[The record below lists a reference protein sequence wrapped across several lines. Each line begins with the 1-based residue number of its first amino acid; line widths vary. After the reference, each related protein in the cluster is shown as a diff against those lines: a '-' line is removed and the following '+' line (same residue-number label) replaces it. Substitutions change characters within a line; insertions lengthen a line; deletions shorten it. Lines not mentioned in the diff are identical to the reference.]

1 MSVIAR
7 RMTEADRDRAFRIFL
22 DSFGAGPDRLPA
34 VAELP
39 LTDRW
44 VGEDADSGRIVGTLR
59 ELVAAQSFGGRFV
72 PSSLVAAVGVGLT
85 DRSRGVGR
93 ALMSGWLRARHD
105 DGVPLSTLYMS
116 TMAAYRPVGY
126 ELAGTRVS
134 YQVPLEHLPRE
145 QPLAVE
151 EWDEGDLAEVSDC
164 YRRVSLERNGMMD
177 RPEWWW
183 EPRVFNDVPPNAFLY
198 RYRVIE
204 AGRTTGYVVYTLRPD
219 ARPDFPIHWA
229 PEHESFAV
237 VARELVWET
246 AAAAR
251 SLLGFLAAQRTIGKD
266 LYWNGPANDP
276 LLTFFPE
283 HHPTLQGSYT
293 WMTRIVHVSEALR
306 LRGYPTGLD
315 AEVRLQVVDPV
326 VQGNDGPVSLIVR
339 DGRAEV
345 GPASRADLQ
354 VTVNGLAS
362 LYSGWMSAY
371 DATRAG
377 LLTGA
382 TAQELAILARLFQG
396 TSPYLNEMF

>member
-1 MSVIAR
+1 MSVIVR
-7 RMTEADRDRAFRIFL
+7 RMTEADRDAAFRIYL
-22 DSFGAGPDRLPA
+22 DSYGGGPDMLPA
-34 VAELP
+34 LAELP

-44 VGEDADSGRIVGTLR
+44 VGEDAGRIVGLMR
-59 ELVAAQSFGGRFV
+59 ELRVGQSFGGRFV
-72 PSSLVAAVGVGLT
+72 PSSWVAAVGVGLT

-93 ALMSGWLRARHD
+93 ALMSGWLRDRHD
-105 DGVPLSTLYMS
+105 AGVPLSTLYMT

-134 YQVPLEHLPRE
+134 YQAPLEHLPRE

-151 EWDEGDLAEVSDC
+151 AWDEGDLADVSDC

-183 EPRVFNDVPPNAFLY
+183 EPRVFNDVPADAFLY

-204 AGRTTGYVVYTLRPD
+204 EGRTTGYVVYTLKPD
-219 ARPDFPIHWA
+219 ERPDFPIHWA
-229 PEHESFAV
+229 PEPQGFAL

-246 AAAAR
+246 TAAAR
-251 SLLGFLAAQRTIGKD
+251 SLLGFLAAQRTIGTD

-276 LLTFFPE
+276 LLTFVPE
-283 HHPTLQGSYT
+283 HHPTLQGGFT
-293 WMTRIVHVSEALR
+293 WMMRMVHVSEALR
-306 LRGYPTGLD
+306 LRGYPAGLD
-315 AEVRLQVVDPV
+315 AEVRLRVVDPV
-326 VQGNDGPVSLIVR
+326 VPGNDGAISLRVR
-339 DGRAEV
+339 DGHAEV
-345 GPASRADLQ
+345 EPASRADLQ
-354 VTVNGLAS
+354 VTVNGLAA
-362 LYSGWMSAY
+362 LYSGWMSPY

-382 TAQELAILARLFQG
+382 TGEELATLARLFQG

>member
-7 RMTEADRDRAFRIFL
+7 RMTEADRAVAFRIFL

-34 VAELP
+34 LAEIP

-44 VGEDADSGRIVGTLR
+44 VGEDSGRIRGVLR
-59 ELVAAQSFGGRFV
+59 ELQAAQSFGGRFV

-93 ALMSGWLRARHD
+93 ALMAGWLRERHD

-134 YQVPLEHLPRE
+134 YQLPLEHLPRE

-151 EWDEGDLAEVSDC
+151 AWDEGDVADVSDC
-164 YRRVSLERNGMMD
+164 YRRVGLERNGMMD

-183 EPRVFNDVPPNAFLY
+183 ESRVFSDVPPDAFLY

-204 AGRTTGYVVYTLRPD
+204 AGRTTGYVVYTLKPD

-229 PEHESFAV
+229 PEPESFAV

-246 AAAAR
+246 EAAAR
-251 SLLGFLAAQRTIGKD
+251 SLLGFLATQRTIGSD

-276 LLTFFPE
+276 LLTFVPE

-293 WMTRIVHVSEALR
+293 WMMRIVHVSEALR

-315 AEVRLQVVDPV
+315 AEVRMRVVDPV
-326 VQGNDGPVSLIVR
+326 LRGNDGTVTLSVR

-345 GPASRADLQ
+345 GPAARADLQ
-354 VTVNGLAS
+354 VTVNGLAG
-362 LYSGWMSAY
+362 LYSGWLSPY
-371 DATRAG
+371 DASRAG

-382 TAQELAILARLFQG
+382 TAEELAILARLFQG